1 MRVIGCIDCSFFGVF
16 FVPIELMLKPSY
28 LFFFL
33 AFTELV
39 LWRVTRSDPG
49 YEKKD
54 QGSLYVIFLV
64 IIFSAHLA
72 KLSAQHLPQLGMA
85 FLLGLDVA
93 SRRAVY
99 CVGLFIFASGLALR
113 WFSVFY
119 LGRLYSFEVTIANDH
134 QVINTGP
141 YRYLRH
147 PAYSGS
153 LLSFFGL
160 GICTGNFLS
169 LLLFTLPIG
178 WALLHRIKIEEV
190 ALSDALGKNYTDYAE
205 KTSRLIPF
213 VY

>member
-1 MRVIGCIDCSFFGVF
+1 MA
-16 FVPIELMLKPSY
+16 IELMLRPSY

-39 LWRVTRSDPG
+39 LWRITRPDPG
-49 YEKKD
+49 VEKKD
-54 QGSLYVIFLV
+54 QGSLIILFLV

-85 FLLGLDVA
+85 FLLGLNDA
-93 SRRAVY
+93 SMRAVY
-99 CVGLFIFASGLALR
+99 YVGLFAYTNGLLLR

-119 LGRLYSFEVTIANDH
+119 LGRFYSFEVVIADDH
-134 QVINTGP
+134 QVIQTGP

-160 GICTGNFLS
+160 GICSGNFLS
-169 LLLFTLPIG
+169 LLLLTLPIG
-178 WALLHRIKIEEV
+178 WALLHRIKIEEA
-190 ALSDALGKNYTDYAE
+190 ALSDALGKNYVDYVA

>member
-1 MRVIGCIDCSFFGVF
+1 M
-16 FVPIELMLKPSY
+16 PIELVHMLKPSY

-33 AFTELV
+33 VFTELV
-39 LWRVTRSDPG
+39 LWRITRPDPG

-54 QGSLYVIFLV
+54 RGSLYIIFLV
-64 IIFSAHLA
+64 IILSAHVA

-85 FLLGLDVA
+85 LLLGLNEA
-93 SRRAVY
+93 SMRAVY
-99 CVGLFIFASGLALR
+99 GVGLFAYASGLALR

-119 LGRLYSFEVTIANDH
+119 LGRLYSFEVAIANDH

-160 GICTGNFLS
+160 GMCAGNFVS
-169 LLLFTLPIG
+169 LLLLTLPIG
-178 WALLHRIKIEEV
+178 WALLHRIKIEEAV
-190 ALSDALGKNYTDYAE
+190 LTEALGKSYIDYVS
-205 KTSRLIPF
+205 KTARLIPF

>member
-1 MRVIGCIDCSFFGVF
+1 MPIDFF
-16 FVPIELMLKPSY
+16 PLLRPSY

-33 AFTELV
+33 VVTELL
-39 LWRVTRSDPG
+39 LWRITRPDPG

-54 QGSLYVIFLV
+54 RGSLIVLILV
-64 IIFSAHLA
+64 IAVSAHLA

-85 FLLGLDVA
+85 FVLGLNVA
-93 SRRAVY
+93 SMQVVY
-99 CVGLFIFASGLALR
+99 WFGLFVFFSGLVLR
-113 WFSVFY
+113 WFCVFY
-119 LGRLYSFEVTIANDH
+119 LGHLYTYEVAIADDH
-134 QVINTGP
+134 QVISTGP

-160 GICTGNFLS
+160 GICAGNFLS
-169 LLLFTLPIG
+169 LLLFTIPIA
-178 WALLHRIKIEEV
+178 WALLHRIRIEET
-190 ALSDALGKNYTDYAE
+190 ALTLALGNNYTNYAN

>member
-1 MRVIGCIDCSFFGVF
+1 M
-16 FVPIELMLKPSY
+16 PIELIQMLRPSY

-39 LWRVTRSDPG
+39 LWRITRPDPG

-54 QGSLYVIFLV
+54 RGSLYIIFLV
-64 IIFSAHLA
+64 IILSVHLA

-85 FLLGLDVA
+85 FLLGLSEA
-93 SRRAVY
+93 NMRAVY
-99 CVGLFIFASGLALR
+99 SVGLFAYACGLALR

-119 LGRLYSFEVTIANDH
+119 LGRLYSFEVAIANDH

-153 LLSFFGL
+153 LLSFFGI
-160 GICTGNFLS
+160 GICAGNFVS
-169 LLLFTLPIG
+169 LLLLTLPIG
-178 WALLHRIKIEEV
+178 WAFLHRIKIEEA
-190 ALSDALGKNYTDYAE
+190 ALSDALGKNYTEYAA